1 MNTNFPNQPTGGAPA
16 YSRDRLVD
24 KPGIVGAR
32 WWHASLADQDA
43 QIKRRTAIRNILI
56 AGGVIAG
63 FGAMLAMCVKAAASG
78 GGIGSPDVSD
88 QRKTS
93 LDMQKDYGW
102 SFGAVNEPL
111 VFDGVTTK
119 PFVAGA
125 LQALTTDLAPASK
138 KLVPFFQS
146 TLFQSPD
153 AVPPSLGKL
162 DPTEVTGFRALS
174 VVLQPIFTPAM
185 EAAYARGKSLA
196 SLFASLGEQGQ
207 TPASAKTAVVV
218 DLAGPEAVAFAAGA
232 VTAFD
237 PVFLFD
243 NWPHPRGV
251 VRAQETLS
259 AAAYF
264 QPLFAEAK
272 KAPKAGRA
280 PMFVL
285 DRRRI
290 APYTDDA
297 TEFDNR
303 YVAKLPPSAAAMRA
317 LDATRVL
324 YVVPTRGDASRELD
338 DLNDELV
345 LYAAGGVDVKAV
357 SLDMFSGGTSAF
369 SVDLT
374 APTLLDAGIKNIP
387 AGLEPRPPGP
397 GGVPL
402 KAGNESDR
410 LLEESGYV
418 YYGGTRGSHH
428 AFFAD
433 YPFAKP
439 ARPATTR
446 PAGNPGKS
454 YVPQARASTY
464 SSGAPTASTT
474 KPRPSGF
481 GTVPVVIA
489 VGTGIILGARYS
501 RSGSWNRTSSS
512 SSSSGG

>member
-1 MNTNFPNQPTGGAPA
+1 MNTNQPSQGGAP
-16 YSRDRLVD
+16 YERDRLVD

-32 WWHASLADQDA
+32 WWHASLVDQDA
-43 QIKRRTAIRNILI
+43 QIRRRTAIRNILI

-78 GGIGSPDVSD
+78 SSAGSPDVSD

-93 LDMQKDYGW
+93 LDMQKEYGW
-102 SFGAVNEPL
+102 SFGAVDEPL

-125 LQALTTDLAPASK
+125 LAALTTDLAPAAK
-138 KLVPFFQS
+138 NLVPFFQS
-146 TLFQSPD
+146 TLFLSPG

-162 DPTEVTGFRALS
+162 DPTEITGFKPLS
-174 VVLQPIFTPAM
+174 QVLQPVFTVAM
-185 EAAYARGKSLA
+185 DAAYARGKSLA
-196 SLFASLGEQGQ
+196 SLFASLAELGGQ

-218 DLAGPEAVAFAAGA
+218 DLSGPEAVAFAAGA
-232 VTAFD
+232 ISAFD

-259 AAAYF
+259 AAAYY
-264 QPLFAEAK
+264 QPLFAAAK
-272 KAPKAGRA
+272 KAPRAGRA

-303 YVAKLPPSAAAMRA
+303 YVAKLPSSAAAMRA
-317 LDATRVL
+317 LDATHVL
-324 YVVPTRGDASRELD
+324 YVVPTRADASRELD

-345 LYAAGGVDVKAV
+345 LYAAGGLDVKAV
-357 SLDMFSGGTSAF
+357 SFDMFAGEAGTGIAAGIA
-369 SVDLT
+369 
-374 APTLLDAGIKNIP
+374 APILADAGIKSP
-387 AGLEPRPPGP
+387 TGLDPRPPGP
-397 GGVPL
+397 GGVLL
-402 KAGNESDR
+402 KPGNESDR
-410 LLEESGYV
+410 LLDESGFV
-418 YYGGTRGSHH
+418 YYGGSRGSHH
-428 AFFAD
+428 AFFTD

-446 PAGNPGKS
+446 PAANPGKS

-464 SSGAPTASTT
+464 SSGSPTPATVR
-474 KPRPSGF
+474 PRPTNF

-489 VGTGIILGARYS
+489 VGTGVILGARYS
-501 RSGSWNRTSSS
+501 RSGSWNRSSS

>member
-1 MNTNFPNQPTGGAPA
+1 MTTNDPSQGAPYA
-16 YSRDRLVD
+16 RDRLVD
-24 KPGIVGAR
+24 KPGIIGAR
-32 WWHASLADQDA
+32 WWHDSLVDQAA
-43 QIKRRTAIRNILI
+43 QIKRRDAMRNILI

-63 FGAMLAMCVKAAASG
+63 FGAMLAMCVTAGASAG
-78 GGIGSPDVSD
+78 GSSSDVSD

-93 LDMQKDYGW
+93 LDMQKEYGW
-102 SFGAVNEPL
+102 SFGAVAEPL
-111 VFDGVTTK
+111 VFNGVTTQ
-119 PFVAGA
+119 PFQAGA
-125 LQALTTDLAPASK
+125 LRALPTDLAPASK
-138 KLVPFFQS
+138 ALVPFFQA

-162 DPTEVTGFRALS
+162 DPTEITGFKPLS
-174 VVLQPIFTPAM
+174 SEMKPIFTPAM
-185 EAAYARGKSLA
+185 GAAYARGKSLA
-196 SLFASLGEQGQ
+196 SVFASLAETGQ
-207 TPASAKTAVVV
+207 APASAKTALIV
-218 DLAGPEAVAFAAGA
+218 DLPGPEAVAFAAGA
-232 VTAFD
+232 ASAFD

-259 AAAYF
+259 AAAYY

-272 KAPKAGRA
+272 KAAKDRPGYAA

-317 LDATRVL
+317 LDVSHVL
-324 YVVPTRGDASRELD
+324 YVVPTRTDTSRESD

-357 SLDMFSGGTSAF
+357 STDMFSPEAVSA
-369 SVDLT
+369 
-374 APTLLDAGIKNIP
+374 LDAGP
-387 AGLEPRPPGP
+387 GGAPPGP
-397 GGVPL
+397 GGVPV

-410 LLEESGYV
+410 LLGESGYV
-418 YYGGTRGSHH
+418 YYGGSRGSHH
-428 AFFAD
+428 AFFVD
-433 YPFAKP
+433 YPYAKP

-446 PAGNPGKS
+446 PASNPGKS
-454 YVPQARASTY
+454 FVPQARSSSY
-464 SSGAPTASTT
+464 SSGAPSSSSSSR
-474 KPRPSGF
+474 PRPSNF

-489 VGTGIILGARYS
+489 VGTGVVLGARYS